1 MHRDQAVAKM
11 EFRPI
16 SRKNF
21 NDFRR
26 IYQQGITTGMAT
38 FETETPSFE
47 KWDASRKPFG
57 RIALYDHGEMLG
69 WATLS
74 PVSDRCV
81 YRGVAEVSVYVS
93 SENRGKKYGE
103 LLLKELI
110 RISEDNEIWTL
121 NAAMMRENTASL
133 KLHEKCGF
141 RVVGYREKIG
151 RLNGI
156 WRDNILMER
165 RSKIIGIKS

>member
-1 MHRDQAVAKM
+1 M
-11 EFRPI
+11 
-16 SRKNF
+16 
-21 NDFRR
+21 
-26 IYQQGITTGMAT
+26 
-38 FETETPSFE
+38 
-47 KWDASRKPFG
+47 
-57 RIALYDHGEMLG
+57 
-69 WATLS
+69 
-74 PVSDRCV
+74 
-81 YRGVAEVSVYVS
+81 
-93 SENRGKKYGE
+93 
-103 LLLKELI
+103 LKELI